1 MPHRLRRKETLAH
14 ENTRQTGRAGCRGD
28 RAGDI
33 LKSMSKGIPVVIV
46 GLLLVGAYVGG
57 PAASAQ
63 DQGGWY
69 AASTNATSI
78 TGDIAISKDRVSI
91 DFISY
96 PLASIRTLKPVEVSA
111 VFDADVNAG
120 ISGMLYRLRV
130 PARQRFLHKSTLCG
144 DEDTQWMATYV
155 TGHTLEVAFFSG
167 DDMPVFAF
175 DAISKSTDLCGTF
188 AYSR

>member
-1 MPHRLRRKETLAH
+1 MVGRRVRK
-14 ENTRQTGRAGCRGD
+14 NCVD
-28 RAGDI
+28 DV
-33 LKSMSKGIPVVIV
+33 LKNMKKRMLFGVVAS
-46 GLLLVGAYVGG
+46 LLLAAAVAGA
-57 PAASAQ
+57 AQ

-69 AASTNATSI
+69 AASTTATSI

-120 ISGMLYRLRV
+120 ISGALYRLRV
-130 PARQRFLHKSTLCG
+130 PARQRFLHKNTLCG

-155 TGHTLEVAFFSG
+155 TGKTLEVAFFSG

>member
-1 MPHRLRRKETLAH
+1 MKKRTLAWAV
-14 ENTRQTGRAGCRGD
+14 TSVLLAGWV
-28 RAGDI
+28 AGA
-33 LKSMSKGIPVVIV
+33 GQ
-46 GLLLVGAYVGG
+46 AR
-57 PAASAQ
+57 AQ
-63 DQGGWY
+63 DQGYWR

-78 TGDIAISKDRVSI
+78 TSDIAIGKEKVTI
-91 DFISY
+91 DFLMY
-96 PLASIRTLKPVEVSA
+96 PLAPIRTLKPVEVSA

-130 PARQRFLHKSTLCG
+130 PARQHFLHKSTLCG

-155 TGHTLEVAFFSG
+155 TGKTLEVAFFSG
-167 DDMPVFAF
+167 DDMPVFTF

>member
-1 MPHRLRRKETLAH
+1 VDDVPK
-14 ENTRQTGRAGCRGD
+14 NTMKRVLSR
-28 RAGDI
+28 
-33 LKSMSKGIPVVIV
+33 IV
-46 GLLLVGAYVGG
+46 ASLLLAGAVTG
-57 PAASAQ
+57 AAQ

-78 TGDIAISKDRVSI
+78 TGDIAIGKDRVSI

-130 PARQRFLHKSTLCG
+130 PAAQRFLHKNSLCG
-144 DEDTQWMATYV
+144 GEDTQWMATYV

-167 DDMPVFAF
+167 DDMPVFTF